1 MNTSP
6 ARAFRALTGLEER
19 TKIVDVGANPID
31 GRPPYA
37 GLLAAGLAEVVGFE
51 PNREALA
58 QLDAAKGPHETY
70 LPWAIGDGGRHTL
83 HICECPGMT
92 SLLRPNAAVLELFHG
107 FPEWGSVLATEEV
120 QTIRLDDVPETA
132 GAELLKLDIQG
143 AELMALRHAEARL
156 ATTLVVQAEVEFLE
170 LYEGQP
176 LFAEV
181 ESHLRARGFLFHR
194 FFPLSSRVVRPL
206 LVDNC
211 VYSGLSQ
218 ALWADGLFIR
228 DLTRLDA
235 LEDGALRR
243 MAMLLHDCYG
253 SLDIAYRLLAEHD
266 RRRGGDLAGRYLE
279 GLRALG
285 TAPRRAA

>member
-1 MNTSP
+1 
-6 ARAFRALTGLEER
+6 
-19 TKIVDVGANPID
+19 
-31 GRPPYA
+31 
-37 GLLAAGLAEVVGFE
+37 
-51 PNREALA
+51 
-58 QLDAAKGPHETY
+58 
-70 LPWAIGDGGRHTL
+70 
-83 HICECPGMT
+83 
-92 SLLRPNAAVLELFHG
+92 
-107 FPEWGSVLATEEV
+107 
-120 QTIRLDDVPETA
+120 
-132 GAELLKLDIQG
+132 
-143 AELMALRHAEARL
+143 
-156 ATTLVVQAEVEFLE
+156 
-170 LYEGQP
+170 
-176 LFAEV
+176 
-181 ESHLRARGFLFHR
+181 
-194 FFPLSSRVVRPL
+194 L